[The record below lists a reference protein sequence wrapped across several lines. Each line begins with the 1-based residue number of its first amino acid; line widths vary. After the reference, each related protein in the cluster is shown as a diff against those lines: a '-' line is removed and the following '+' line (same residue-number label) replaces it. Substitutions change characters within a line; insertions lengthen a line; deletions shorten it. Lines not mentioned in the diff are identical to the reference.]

1 MVYAQG
7 EHVEGMVY
15 AQGEHVEGM
24 VHAQGEHHPYK
35 GWRMHGVSM

>member
-7 EHVEGMVY
+7 EHVEGKVH

-24 VHAQGEHHPYK
+24 VHDGVMHHVE
-35 GWRMHGVSM
+35 GWCMHRMSM

>member
-1 MVYAQG
+1 MVHAQG

-24 VHAQGEHHPYK
+24 VHAC
-35 GWRMHGVSM
+35 RVSM